1 MTTAD
6 GHADDEA
13 RTRWSPHGVL
23 WASACVLAGLV
34 VVQASRLGAGEA
46 RAEMVSRVGE
56 MTLLTA
62 ATGSEEILL
71 ALDNRHE
78 QVLVYKVVNQTS
90 VELFQKYDLARV
102 FSDARSRSGRK

>member
-1 MTTAD
+1 MTAPD
-6 GHADDEA
+6 GQANDEA

-23 WASACVLAGLV
+23 WASAFVLAGLV
-34 VVQASRLGAGEA
+34 VVQASRLGGEA